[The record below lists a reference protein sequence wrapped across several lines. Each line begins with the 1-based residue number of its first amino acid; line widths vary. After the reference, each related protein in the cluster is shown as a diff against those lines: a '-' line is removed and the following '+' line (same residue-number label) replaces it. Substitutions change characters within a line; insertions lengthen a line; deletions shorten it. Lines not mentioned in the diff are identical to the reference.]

1 MAKTLATDVIIAVL
15 IPFVIGTLF
24 AMFDQSLTTATL
36 LSASVGA
43 LFITSRVYQMKD
55 IVSV

>member
-1 MAKTLATDVIIAVL
+1 MAKTLVTDVIIAVL

-24 AMFDQSLTTATL
+24 AMFDQSLTTGTL

-43 LFITSRVYQMKD
+43 LFITLRVYQMKD
-55 IVSV
+55 IASV